1 MIRTLFK
8 VVLVVILVAAAAAFF
23 VGYRF
28 AGNGVEEP
36 ISAERAVPSVDTQKA
51 RETGAKV
58 GEAVATG
65 AVQAQQ
71 VLNEGSLTAKIKSKM
86 ALDDTVKALS
96 IDVDTD
102 GTEVTFQ
109 EPRFSGSTSAHLMT
123 TPNTSLTSSASA
135 SQGTVSDEINF
146 QFVDATNTRWI
157 RLTTFNTP
165 NLPNP
170 VIDFANNSSLTFQI
184 RGVIVPEPA
193 SAAVFGLG
201 ASVLMLVRRRK

>member
-28 AGNGVEEP
+28 AGNGVESP
-36 ISAERAVPSVDTQKA
+36 ISAEPAVPSVDTQKA

-96 IDVDTD
+96 IDVDTN
-102 GTEVTFQ
+102 GTEVTL
-109 EPRFSGSTSAHLMT
+109 SGSV
-123 TPNTSLTSSASA
+123 N
-135 SQGTVSDEINF
+135 
-146 QFVDATNTRWI
+146 
-157 RLTTFNTP
+157 
-165 NLPNP
+165 
-170 VIDFANNSSLTFQI
+170 
-184 RGVIVPEPA
+184 
-193 SAAVFGLG
+193 SAAERDKAIQLARETAGVT
-201 ASVLMLVRRRK
+201 AVHNKLVIR